1 LEHRRK
7 WFASILVLFLVL
19 AGPRPA
25 GAYSVL
31 THEGMVDFLWAD
43 SIQPLLLARY
53 PGLTAAQLREARAY
67 AYGGCVIQ
75 DMGYYPFG
83 KELLSDLLHYVRTGD
98 FIRSLF
104 RNAKTAD
111 ETAFAIGALVH
122 YYGDTI
128 GHPDAVNKA
137 VAADFPDLAAKFG
150 PNVNYAEGP
159 RQHVQAE
166 FAFDVNEIV
175 KHRLAP
181 ERYMNRA
188 GFDVPVALLG
198 KAFYETYGLH
208 LNKVMRQHRPSMKGY
223 RFSVRK
229 LLPTVAYAETLLY
242 AKRMPPDPSGAEMD
256 QFNALVAK
264 TAASERWDQYRT
276 HPGFG
281 THVIAG
287 IIFLVPPFGKLG
299 DLKIHPPDSAAE
311 DSYVRSVLKTADV
324 LRQTLAAA
332 SRSGNIPNDDLD
344 TGDHVYPGT
353 YPLEDYAYADLLH
366 EMTLDPASPIPF
378 GIKRDLVAYFS
389 DLSKV
394 KYLQGDK
401 NKKRLAQV
409 QDDLPK
415 LSAIPTGVEE
425 PEAPLLAQA
434 QAEDTEKAKSQ
445 AAPAPSPH

>member
-1 LEHRRK
+1 MGHRRT
-7 WFASILVLFLVL
+7 WVVSILVVLLVL
-19 AGPRPA
+19 TGARPA

-43 SIQPLLLARY
+43 SIQPLLLQRY

-83 KELLSDLLHYVRTGD
+83 KEILSDLLHYVRTGD

-104 RNAKTAD
+104 RNAKSAD

-122 YYGDTI
+122 FYGDTI
-128 GHPDAVNKA
+128 GHPNAVNKA
-137 VAADFPDLAAKFG
+137 VASEFPDLAAKYG

-166 FAFDVNEIV
+166 FAFDVNELV

-181 ERYMNRA
+181 ERYLNHA
-188 GFDVPVALLG
+188 GFQVPVALLG

-208 LNKVMRQHRPSMKGY
+208 LDKVMRQHRPNMKGY

-229 LLPTVAYAETLLY
+229 LLPSVAYAEMLLY
-242 AKRMPPDPSGAEMD
+242 GKRMPADTPGPELD

-281 THVIAG
+281 THIMAG
-287 IIFLVPPFGKLG
+287 VIFLLPPVGKLG
-299 DLKIHPPDSAAE
+299 YLKIHPPDVATES
-311 DSYVRSVLKTADV
+311 DYVRSVLKTADV
-324 LRQTLAAA
+324 LQQTLAAA
-332 SRSGNIPNDDLD
+332 TRSGKIPNDDLD
-344 TGDHVYPGT
+344 TGNHVYPGT

-366 EMTLDPASPIPF
+366 EMVGNPQSPIPF
-378 GIKRDLVAYFS
+378 GIKRDLTAYFA

-415 LSAIPTGVEE
+415 LSAIPTGVVE
-425 PEAPLLAQA
+425 PEAPLLALA
-434 QAEDTEKAKSQ
+434 QAEDAAKAKSD
-445 AAPAPSPH
+445 AAPAPSPQ